1 MMSKDRE
8 LRRVYEAMNIYEELL
23 PSRERSYYGLVV
35 KPGPKRADDEKCLQL
50 KAKSI
55 LREKEGRA
63 VQVQPS
69 KLESNPTSTIH
80 MRHGET

>member
-35 KPGPKRADDEKCLQL
+35 KPWPKRADDEKCL
-50 KAKSI
+50 
-55 LREKEGRA
+55 
-63 VQVQPS
+63 
-69 KLESNPTSTIH
+69 
-80 MRHGET
+80 